1 VGEASSFLKANVY
14 TPQWFA
20 TFLEPLPIEYTD
32 LDITAIQVRLPLGP
46 FSRILDLCCG
56 PGRHAARLMELG
68 YRVTGID
75 RDRDAVSLAQHRA
88 PTAAFHC
95 MDVRAIGRLGEQF
108 DGVLLLWQSFGYFSP
123 KENDQL
129 LRDIRALLRPGGRL
143 LLDVF
148 HADYF
153 RRHQGPR
160 SKLPNGVSSLEDR
173 VVRDRLH
180 SRIEYDD
187 GTEETMDFEIFTP
200 EQLAERAGRAG
211 LRLVESCCWWD
222 QGRPPDPG
230 QTRFQLT
237 LERDAK

>member
-1 VGEASSFLKANVY
+1 MSIRRSGSPRFSSRFRLNTRSWTSPPSRCACRSARSAGFSTCAAAPAATQPDSWRSAIAS
-14 TPQWFA
+14 
-20 TFLEPLPIEYTD
+20 
-32 LDITAIQVRLPLGP
+32 
-46 FSRILDLCCG
+46 
-56 PGRHAARLMELG
+56 
-68 YRVTGID
+68 RV
-75 RDRDAVSLAQHRA
+75 S
-88 PTAAFHC
+88 TAAATLC
-95 MDVRAIGRLGEQF
+95 RWLSIGRQPQRSTVLDVRAIGRLGEQF

-129 LRDIRALLRPGGRL
+129 LRDIRVLLRPGGRL